1 MSNLVKQYYVV
12 EPENKKRIINNNQL
26 IKDKLEQYEKETEF
40 KSGLFFPGLSGE
52 NVGKAEIDE
61 TQNEPDDME
70 TVSDSNEEE
79 FVDGIEAAV
88 VETTDTDSTVEQ
100 ILQRANEKADDII
113 EVANKNADVII
124 QKAKE
129 NAELIYE
136 EKRKEG
142 YEAGSIQKEQEI
154 EQLKEQL
161 EEEYL
166 QKKQELELE
175 VESYTSQLETDLID
189 ALTQVFD
196 KVFRIQ
202 FDDKKEMLL
211 HLVKNTI
218 SKIEVGREFR
228 IHVSQS
234 NYKFILSHI
243 DEIRERIGNDV
254 EIEIVNDA
262 NLDSS
267 DCQIETSFGV
277 FDCGIDME
285 LNNLIKDIKSLC
297 S

>member
-12 EPENKKRIINNNQL
+12 EPEAKTRIINNNKL
-26 IKDKLEQYEKETEF
+26 IDEKLKEYENKSEF
-40 KSGLFFPGLSGE
+40 KRLDVDLQPID
-52 NVGKAEIDE
+52 AEEECFQEDDNE
-61 TQNEPDDME
+61 TTEDN
-70 TVSDSNEEE
+70 E
-79 FVDGIEAAV
+79 FVDGIEASV
-88 VETTDTDSTVEQ
+88 VETVDKDSMVED
-100 ILQRANEKADDII
+100 IIKKANERAESIV
-113 EVANKNADVII
+113 EVANKNAEVII
-124 QKAKE
+124 QKANE
-129 NAELIYE
+129 QAELIYE

-142 YEAGSIQKEQEI
+142 YEDGAFEKNQEI
-154 EQLKEQL
+154 EHLRSEL
-161 EEEYL
+161 EEEFA
-166 QKKQELELE
+166 KRKAELESDFEDYTSRLE
-175 VESYTSQLETDLID
+175 VDLID

-196 KVFRIQ
+196 KVFHIQ

-234 NYKFILSHI
+234 NYKFILAHI

-262 NLDSS
+262 NLESS